1 MYHNPYSA
9 SYEVFRKTSS
19 YSIGSHGDLSATA
32 SYLITNDF
40 PDYAGMFYHPTEH
53 EVISSIKY
61 RNENPGYDA
70 GFREIQEAM
79 QGTPLE
85 FYIPH
90 SVSVDDGVGRNQSFI
105 ELKNPF
111 KEISEKIHKGIINEI
126 EKAQEEIKGKELVFR
141 DIQIED
147 TLVLRRRIMR
157 REIILREKEKDI

>member
-40 PDYAGMFYHPTEH
+40 PDYAGMFYHPTQH

-79 QGTPLE
+79 QGIPLE
-85 FYIPH
+85 FYIPN
-90 SVSVDDGVGRNQSFI
+90 SVSVADGIGRSQSFI

-111 KEISEKIHKGIINEI
+111 KEISEKINKGIINEI
-126 EKAQEEIKGKELVFR
+126 EKAQEQVKGKELILR
-141 DIQIED
+141 DIEIED
-147 TLVLRRRIMR
+147 TLILRRKIRK
-157 REIILREKEKDI
+157 REIVLREKEKDI